1 MGTTI
6 FSGISFTLGDV
17 ADDVGLG
24 TLVTLNAL
32 NSDMFF
38 TLAVGTS
45 AFLAGL
51 GVSIVQTEALPKWLG
66 WVALVMG
73 VIAITP
79 LGFFA
84 FLVML
89 LLADR
94 TERAPLQDAGA
105 YARSSGAIVRPV
117 PLSCSQ

>member
-1 MGTTI
+1 
-6 FSGISFTLGDV
+6 
-17 ADDVGLG
+17 
-24 TLVTLNAL
+24 VTLNAL

-38 TLAVGTS
+38 TLAVGTF

-66 WVALVMG
+66 WGALVIG

-89 LLADR
+89 LLLIVLSVLLWMR
-94 TERAPLQDAGA
+94 GPKPAPAA
-105 YARSSGAIVRPV
+105 P
-117 PLSCSQ
+117 